1 MTSGSYELLKTRLL
15 TLLVIASNV
24 AGNLSLSHGM
34 REVGALT
41 SFSPLPYLH
50 AILNPW
56 VGGGVVMLAFW
67 MFSDLVL
74 LSRADLSYVLPVTSM
89 AYVLIALLGHFVLH
103 EAVSIARWTGIV
115 VISAGVIL
123 VGETN
128 PRTAPEEGD
137 EEE

>member
-1 MTSGSYELLKTRLL
+1 MTPPRYRLWKTRLL
-15 TLLVIASNV
+15 TILVIASNV

-34 REVGALT
+34 KQVGALT
-41 SFSPLPYLH
+41 ALSPLPYLH

-56 VGGGVVMLAFW
+56 VGGGVLVLAFW

-103 EAVSIARWTGIV
+103 EAVPLERWIGIV
-115 VISAGVIL
+115 VITIGVIL

>member
-1 MTSGSYELLKTRLL
+1 MMSGSYELLKTRLL

-24 AGNLSLSHGM
+24 TGNLSLSHGM

-41 SFSPLPYLH
+41 AVSPLPYLH

-56 VGGGVVMLAFW
+56 VAGGVAVLAFW

-89 AYVLIALLGHFVLH
+89 AYVIIAVLGHFVLH
-103 EAVSIARWTGIV
+103 ESVSAVRWVGIV
-115 VISAGVIL
+115 VVTIGVIL

-128 PRTAPEEGD
+128 PRTAPEAGD

>member
-1 MTSGSYELLKTRLL
+1 MTSGPYELLKTRLL

-24 AGNLSLSHGM
+24 AGNLFLSHGM

-41 SFSPLPYLH
+41 AFSPLPYLQ

-56 VGGGVVMLAFW
+56 VSGGVAVLAFW
-67 MFSDLVL
+67 MFTELVL
-74 LSRADLSYVLPVTSM
+74 LSRADLSYVLPVTSL
-89 AYVLIALLGHFVLH
+89 AYGLIALLGHFVLH
-103 EAVSIARWTGIV
+103 ESVSAVRWAGIMA
-115 VISAGVIL
+115 ITAGVIL

-128 PRTAPEEGD
+128 PRTAPESGD